1 MRLERLFPVK
11 GLTLFKKD
19 IAIIQF
25 PGSNTERETLMACRR
40 VGLNHVEFL
49 WNEPAESLSDFDGY
63 VIVGG
68 FSYEDRSRAG
78 VIAALDPIMKQIKV
92 EAEKGKPVLGIC
104 NGAQILVESG
114 LVPGLE
120 DGRVGVALTD
130 NKRVKSGHVVGV
142 GYYNTWA
149 NLKMSVEPNRSA
161 FTRHLNRGDF
171 INIPLAHGEG
181 RFIIPDELLEKMIA
195 NDQTVYRYC
204 NDVGDVVDE
213 FPTNPNG
220 SMHNLA
226 AVCNPQGNVMA
237 MMPHPER
244 TENGDAIF
252 SSMKEFIENGN
263 PQTDHTLS
271 FDRPHYDVESYS
283 PNPDATEWV
292 IDMIITDNEAAS
304 VNNALDHLGHDVTI
318 TRKTHWEIS
327 TDGDRDDILKKIDM
341 TGELYNSNKEFISEI
356 NPAENAASFLV
367 RQKEDMHGRA
377 KFESLT
383 ERFEIGELTE
393 LKRGVIWNVSV
404 NSGNIEAILKDI
416 LNTHILYNP
425 LSHECYRIN

>member
-1 MRLERLFPVK
+1 MAK
-11 GLTLFKKD
+11 

-25 PGSNTERETLMACRR
+25 PGSNTERETLMACHR
-40 VGLNHVEFL
+40 VGLNPVEFL
-49 WNEPAESLSDFDGY
+49 WNAPAEELSNFDGF

-78 VIAALDPIMKQIKV
+78 VIAALDPIMKQIKLEV
-92 EAEKGKPVLGIC
+92 EKGKPVLGIC

-120 DGRVGVALTD
+120 DCRVGVALTD

-181 RFIIPDELLEKMIA
+181 RFIIPDELLEKMIS
-195 NDQTVYRYC
+195 NNQTVFCYC
-204 NDVGDVVDE
+204 NNEGEIVDE

-226 AVCNPQGNVMA
+226 AVCNSKGNVMA

-244 TENGDAIF
+244 TESGDAIF
-252 SSMKEFIENGN
+252 SSMKDFIENEN
-263 PQTDHTLS
+263 PVTDHTLS
-271 FDRPHYDVESYS
+271 FERPHYDVENYT

-304 VNNALDHLGHDVTI
+304 VHNALDHLGHDVTI
-318 TRKTHWEIS
+318 TRQTHWEIS
-327 TDGDRDDILKKIDM
+327 TDGDRNDILKKIDA
-341 TGELYNSNKEFISEI
+341 TGELYNSNKEFFGAIKLDD
-356 NPAENAASFLV
+356 NTASFLV

-383 ERFEIGELTE
+383 ERFEITE
-393 LKRGVIWNVSV
+393 LAELKHGVIWNVTV
-404 NSGNIEAILKDI
+404 NSGNFEAVLENI

-425 LSHECYRIN
+425 LSHECYKIN